1 MTNTNTAS
9 VRFTFNFV
17 AKTIVGTK
25 ASFDKASK
33 GVGPIYE
40 ELAHKMAQHPDF
52 TIEVKEP
59 AKDKR
64 TYAGMDI
71 DFMRDFLTAN
81 NDSITLKTLNDV
93 IAFAKSAGK
102 SVYPLAK
109 RVFFETYDCFDF
121 ADAKRIVDEYRYQQ
135 TKKLADAHALAV
147 ALTKKATAEG
157 SNTTAPEAA

>member
-1 MTNTNTAS
+1 MTNNTTS
-9 VRFTFNFV
+9 VRFTLNFA

-25 ASFDKASK
+25 ASFNKASK
-33 GVGPIYE
+33 GFGPVYE

-52 TIEVKEP
+52 TIEVKKP
-59 AKDKR
+59 AKGKQ

-81 NDSITLKTLNDV
+81 DDSITLKTLNDV

-109 RVFFETYDCFDF
+109 RVLFEAYDCFDY
-121 ADAKRIVDEYRYQQ
+121 ADAKRIVDEYRYQR
-135 TKKLADAHALAV
+135 TKELADAQALAL

-157 SNTTAPEAA
+157 SKTTATEAA